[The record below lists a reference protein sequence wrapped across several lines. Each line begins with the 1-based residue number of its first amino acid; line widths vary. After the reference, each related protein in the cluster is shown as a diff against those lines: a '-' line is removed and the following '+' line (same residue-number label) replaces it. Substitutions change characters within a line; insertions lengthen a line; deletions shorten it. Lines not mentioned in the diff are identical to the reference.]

1 MDEFIFF
8 TLRYL
13 CVVSLRIRAII
24 YVKRDFHL
32 IIIFFM
38 FLKNGSALQQYRFAP
53 MFDRI

>member
-8 TLRYL
+8 ILKYL
-13 CVVSLRIRAII
+13 CVVSLWVGAII

-32 IIIFFM
+32 IIIFIM

-53 MFDRI
+53 LLTRI